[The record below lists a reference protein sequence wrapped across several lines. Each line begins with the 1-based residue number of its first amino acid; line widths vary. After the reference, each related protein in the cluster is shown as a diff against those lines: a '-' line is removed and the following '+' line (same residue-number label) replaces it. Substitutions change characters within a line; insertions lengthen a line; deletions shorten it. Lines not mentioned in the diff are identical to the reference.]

1 MTEPTEPLEPFLAI
15 RGLHSSFGGPFDL
28 DIARGECLAI
38 VGKSGSGKSVLL
50 RLIADMDPG
59 LGTVDLVG
67 RSRETWSGPEWRR
80 QVVYQAAE
88 PAWWAPTAGAH
99 FRAGDAAFLAE
110 MLPLLDLSVDLLDA
124 DIQRLSTGERQRL
137 ALVRSLALDPA
148 VLLLDEP
155 SASLDQASTLA
166 METVLGERLKA
177 GSAVVMVTH
186 SQEQARRMSHRIF
199 EMIDRVLCP
208 L

>member
-1 MTEPTEPLEPFLAI
+1 MTEPREPAEPFLAV
-15 RGLHSSFGGPFDL
+15 RGLRSAFGGPFDL
-28 DIARGECLAI
+28 DVARGECLSI

-59 LGTVDLVG
+59 QGTVDLVG

-99 FRAGDAAFLAE
+99 FRPDDAAFLE
-110 MLPLLDLSVDLLDA
+110 ETLPLLGLSADLLDA

-166 METVLGERLKA
+166 MEAVLQQRLKA
-177 GSAVVMVTH
+177 GSALVLVTH
-186 SQEQARRMSHRIF
+186 LQEQALRMSHRVF
-199 EMIDRVLCP
+199 EMIDRALRR